1 MRLIDSLRRSDIQE
15 ISKRLGQRS
24 NIFKAGQI
32 NMASIQA
39 SALKLILRIR
49 VKRELDSKAAL
60 VRHLRSAMDT
70 RLFPSPLP
78 SGIRIRKAQVA
89 DVPGEWLE
97 VANPRMTMLY
107 LHGGAFIGGKLDT
120 YHTFCG
126 ELAKRLQ
133 ARIFL
138 ADYRLAPEHPYPA
151 ATDDCFRVY
160 RQMSSELNG
169 KQPFVLA
176 GDSAGGNLTLVTL
189 LRARDNNLPMPACA
203 LTLSPGADATGTLMS
218 LAANSDGDAMLSKAM
233 INMAVDVYLAGAD
246 PTHAYVSPG
255 RAEYSGFPPL
265 MVTVSEQECLRD
277 DAYCVAHQ
285 ARMAGVPVELL
296 SRPDMPHV
304 WPIFHLFL
312 PEAKRDMHSF
322 VRFIAKHA
330 GEGRGDATPDI
341 LVQQVSPYRATEVV
355 A

>member
-1 MRLIDSLRRSDIQE
+1 
-15 ISKRLGQRS
+15 
-24 NIFKAGQI
+24 
-32 NMASIQA
+32 MASIQA
-39 SALKLILRIR
+39 SALKLILRLR
-49 VKRELDSKAAL
+49 VKRELDSGVEL
-60 VRHLRSAMDT
+60 VRHLRGAMDT

-78 SGIRIRKAQVA
+78 SGVMIRKGHVA
-89 DVPGEWLE
+89 GVPGEWLE
-97 VANPRMTMLY
+97 VVNPQMTMLY
-107 LHGGAFIGGKLDT
+107 LHGGAFIGGKLAT

-126 ELAKRLQ
+126 ELAKRLR

-138 ADYRLAPEHPYPA
+138 VDYRLAPEHPYPA
-151 ATDDCFRVY
+151 ATDDAFNVY
-160 RQMSSELNG
+160 QQLSTAPNDMHPL
-169 KQPFVLA
+169 VLA

-189 LRARDNNLPMPACA
+189 LRARDNNLTMPACA

-218 LAANSDGDAMLSKAM
+218 LAANSNNDAMLSRAM

-246 PTHAYVSPG
+246 PTQAYVSPG
-255 RAEYSGFPPL
+255 RGEYSGFPPL

-322 VRFIAKHA
+322 VRFITKHA
-330 GEGRGDATPDI
+330 GGRGTATPDI
-341 LVQQVSPYRATEVV
+341 PVQRVSQYRSPEAVV
-355 A
+355 